1 MAIMLNE
8 NEVKEKKLTLRSR
21 NALLEIVPEIGGSI
35 TRYCL
40 KTEKQTLNFLRPAI
54 QSGLAKHDPREMAS
68 FPLIPFSNR
77 IRNGHFKFQ
86 GREIKLPLNFYPE
99 VHSIHGHG
107 WKVPWTVT
115 EKSENKATIEYQFLP
130 DEWPFSYLARQ
141 VFDLEESSLTVTL
154 QIINTGNSAMPV
166 GMGLHPYF
174 VRTPQASITAKTEKM
189 WINDAETMPLRLES
203 VPEIK
208 LLNQGLIVTQNAL
221 DNLFT
226 GWNREVLISWP
237 EWNAN
242 LRIFADAP
250 LDFLVIYTPADAD
263 FFCVEPVSNVTDA
276 FNMLARGD
284 SGHGTKILLPGES
297 FEGRVCFVP
306 ELN

>member
-40 KTEKQTLNFLRPAI
+40 KTEKQTLNFLRPVI

-107 WKVPWTVT
+107 WKVPWTVK
-115 EKSENKATIEYQFLP
+115 EKSENKATIEYQLLP
-130 DEWPFSYLARQ
+130 DEWPFSYLASQ
-141 VFDLEESSLTVTL
+141 VFDLEASSLTVTL
-154 QIINTGNSAMPV
+154 QIKNTGNSAMPV

-189 WINDAETMPLRLES
+189 WINDAETMPL
-203 VPEIK
+203 
-208 LLNQGLIVTQNAL
+208 
-221 DNLFT
+221 
-226 GWNREVLISWP
+226 
-237 EWNAN
+237 
-242 LRIFADAP
+242 
-250 LDFLVIYTPADAD
+250 
-263 FFCVEPVSNVTDA
+263 
-276 FNMLARGD
+276 
-284 SGHGTKILLPGES
+284 
-297 FEGRVCFVP
+297 
-306 ELN
+306 

>member
-1 MAIMLNE
+1 M
-8 NEVKEKKLTLRSR
+8 
-21 NALLEIVPEIGGSI
+21 
-35 TRYCL
+35 
-40 KTEKQTLNFLRPAI
+40 RPST
-54 QSGLAKHDPREMAS
+54 QVGLAAEDPTKMS
-68 FPLIPFSNR
+68 CFPLIPFSNR
-77 IRNGHFKFQ
+77 IRNGRFSFQ
-86 GREIKLPLNFYPE
+86 GKQIKMLTNFPPE
-99 VHSIHGHG
+99 VHTIHGHG
-107 WKVPWTVT
+107 WKAPWTV
-115 EKSENKATIEYQFLP
+115 SEVKENRAVLAYQHFP
-130 DEWPFSYLARQ
+130 DEWPFPYLARQ
-141 VFDLEESSLTVTL
+141 VLELNGPSLTVTL
-154 QIINTGNSAMPV
+154 QITNNGKSAMPA

-250 LDFLVIYTPADAD
+250 LDFLVIYTPSDAD

-276 FNMLARGD
+276 FNMFARGEF
-284 SGHGTKILLPGES
+284 GHGTKTLLPGELI
-297 FEGRVCFVP
+297 EGKICFVP
-306 ELN
+306 ELS

>member
-1 MAIMLNE
+1 MSPEKEAKE
-8 NEVKEKKLTLRSR
+8 NILTLRAG
-21 NALLEIVPEIGGSI
+21 NTLLEIIPEVGGSI
-35 TRYCL
+35 TCYCL
-40 KTEKQTLNFLRPAI
+40 VTEEQTFNFLRPA
-54 QSGLAKHDPREMAS
+54 SHAGMPAKDPLEMAS
-68 FPLIPFSNR
+68 FPLIPFSSR
-77 IRNGHFKFQ
+77 IRNCHFRFQ
-86 GREIKLPLNFYPE
+86 GQEIKLPLNFYPE
-99 VHSIHGHG
+99 VHNIHGHG

-115 EKSENKATIEYQFLP
+115 ESTENRAAIEYQFLP
-130 DEWPFSYLARQ
+130 DEWPFSYSAHQ
-141 VFDLEESSLTVTL
+141 VFELTDSALTVTL
-154 QIINTGNSAMPV
+154 QIYNTGESAMPV
-166 GMGLHPYF
+166 GLGLHPYF
-174 VRTPQASITAKTEKM
+174 VRTPLAVITAKTEKM
-189 WINDAETMPLRLES
+189 WINDSETMPLCLES
-203 VPEIK
+203 VPETE
-208 LLNQGLIVTQNAL
+208 LLNQGLIVTQNSL

-263 FFCVEPVSNVTDA
+263 FFCVEPVSNVTDT

>member
-1 MAIMLNE
+1 MSLE
-8 NEVKEKKLTLRSR
+8 KEAKDNILTLRAG
-21 NALLEIVPEIGGSI
+21 NALLEIIPEVGGSI

-40 KTEKQTLNFLRPAI
+40 VTEEQTLNFLRPAI
-54 QSGLAKHDPREMAS
+54 QSGFAKHDPREMAS

-141 VFDLEESSLTVTL
+141 VFDLEASSLTVTL
-154 QIINTGNSAMPV
+154 QINNTGNSAMPV

-203 VPEIK
+203 VPETK
-208 LLNQGLIVTQNAL
+208 LLNQGLSVTQNAL

-242 LRIFADAP
+242 LRIIADAP
-250 LDFLVIYTPADAD
+250 LDFMVIYTPTNAD

-276 FNMLARGD
+276 FNMLARGEF
-284 SGHGTKILLPGES
+284 GHGTKTLLPRELL
-297 FEGRVCFVP
+297 EGKICFVP
-306 ELN
+306 ELS